1 LKDFAL
7 IPHYHQYSVGHV
19 KLFIDLVLSDATS
32 LRGASRAAKRMISS
46 LQLPLD
52 FPTWYTGRLWLLRLG
67 YYKLTCPKEQADD
80 WVWIADHTV
89 QIGAEK
95 CFVILGIRLSDLP
108 PVGQCVSHRDVELIA
123 LLPVEKSNQDVVYRQ
138 LDANVE
144 KTGVPRL
151 IVGDHGSD
159 LKAGVEK
166 FCREHQET
174 SFVYDIKHKTAAV
187 LKRELARDKTWLE
200 FTRLAAQTKKR
211 VQQTSLAHLASPN
224 QRTKARY
231 MNVDVLVRWGQDVIA
246 FLNRRQTEESTQSD
260 SEQIQEKL
268 GWIMRFRQPLEEWGE
283 LLQLTITTES
293 FVRRR
298 GLYHDAHLELA
309 KQLQYV
315 ARTDR
320 TQRVRTE
327 LVSFVEQESAKARP
341 GERLLGSSEV
351 IESILGK
358 LKRLEQDQA
367 KSGFTGLLL
376 SIGAMVAS
384 TTSDVILKA
393 LETVPTK
400 KVLAWCKEELGRS
413 VQAKRRDAFAFHSK
427 SEQKWEQS
435 WVAV

>member
-1 LKDFAL
+1 M
-7 IPHYHQYSVGHV
+7 IPRYHQYSVGHV
-19 KLFIDLVLSDATS
+19 KLFIDLVLLDATS
-32 LRGASRAAKRMISS
+32 LRGTSRAAKRIISS

-52 FPTWYTGRLWLLRLG
+52 VPTWYTGRLWLLRLG

-123 LLPVEKSNQDVVYRQ
+123 LLPVEKSNKDVVCRQ
-138 LDANVE
+138 LEAHVE

-151 IVGDHGSD
+151 IVSDHGSD

-166 FCREHQET
+166 FCQEHPET
-174 SFVYDIKHKTAAV
+174 CFIYDIKHKTAAV
-187 LKRELARDKTWLE
+187 LKRELARDETWLE

-211 VQQTSLAHLASPN
+211 VQQTSLAHLAPPN

-231 MNVDVLVRWGQDVIA
+231 MNIDVLVHWGQDLLA
-246 FLNRRQTEESTQSD
+246 FLDRQQTEESTQFTL
-260 SEQIQEKL
+260 EQVQEKL
-268 GWIMRFRQPLEEWGE
+268 GWIIRFRQPLEEWGE

-293 FVRRR
+293 FVRQR
-298 GLYHDAHLELA
+298 GLYHGAQLELA
-309 KQLQYV
+309 EQLQYV
-315 ARTDR
+315 AHTDR

-327 LVSFVEQESAKARP
+327 LVAFVKQESAKARP

-393 LETVPTK
+393 LGTVSTK
-400 KVLAWCKEELGRS
+400 KVLAWCKETLGRS
-413 VQAKRRDAFAFHSK
+413 VQAKRQEVFASPNK
-427 SEQKWEQS
+427 SEQKWDQS
-435 WVAV
+435 WAAV

>member
-1 LKDFAL
+1 M
-7 IPHYHQYSVGHV
+7 
-19 KLFIDLVLSDATS
+19 KLFADLVLSDAVS
-32 LRGASRAAKRMISS
+32 LRGASRATERMTST

-52 FPTWYTGRLWLLRLG
+52 VPTWYTGRLWLLRLG
-67 YYKLTCPKEQADD
+67 YYKLTRPKDQADD

-95 CFVILGIRLSDLP
+95 CLVILGIRLSDLP
-108 PVGQCVSHRDVELIA
+108 SDGQCLSHQDVELIA
-123 LLPVEKSNQDVVYRQ
+123 LLPVEKSSRDVVYRQ
-138 LDANVE
+138 LEANIE

-166 FCREHQET
+166 FCQEHPKT
-174 SFVYDIKHKTAAV
+174 HFIYDIKHKTAAV
-187 LKRELARDKTWLE
+187 LKRELARDETWLE
-200 FTRLAAQTKKR
+200 FTRLAAQTKSR
-211 VQQTSLAHLASPN
+211 IQQTPLASLAPPN

-231 MNVDVLVRWGQDVIA
+231 MNIDVLVRWGRGVLA
-246 FLNRRQTEESTQSD
+246 FLDEQRTPACAGREETTLFNP
-260 SEQIQEKL
+260 EQVQKKL
-268 GWIMRFRQPLEEWGE
+268 GWIIRFRQPLEEWGE
-283 LLQLTITTES
+283 LLQLTDATES
-293 FVRRR
+293 FVRQR
-298 GLYHDAHLELA
+298 GLYHDAHLKLA
-309 KQLQYV
+309 EQLQSM
-315 ARTDR
+315 AHTDR
-320 TQRVRTE
+320 TQRARTE
-327 LVSFVEQESAKARP
+327 LVAFVAQESAKARP

-351 IESILGK
+351 IESVLGK

-400 KVLAWCKEELGRS
+400 KALAWCKEELGRS
-413 VQAKRRDAFAFHSK
+413 VQAKRRGVLAFHSK

-435 WVAV
+435 WAAV